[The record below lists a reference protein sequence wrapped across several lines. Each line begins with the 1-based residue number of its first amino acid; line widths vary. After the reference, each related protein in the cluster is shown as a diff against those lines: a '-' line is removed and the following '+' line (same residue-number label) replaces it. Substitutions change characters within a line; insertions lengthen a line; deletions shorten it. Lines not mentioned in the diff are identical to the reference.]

1 MTDDLFA
8 SATTDE
14 VPRDRYGRYLLPPL
28 TGQGGGRK
36 PYTRATT
43 FAKSCS
49 DTYTLSM
56 WGERMVAHGL
66 ATRPDLYALACSTPL
81 TDRDALNKI
90 TEQAKEAAGAK
101 SRASLGTALH
111 TFTEQHDRGEQVTA
125 PAVLMPEVQAYST
138 LVDQLGIEMVEI
150 ERIVV
155 IPELGVAGTF
165 DRIGKITT
173 PITTPMGPLRRGQHV
188 IVDLKTGRDLSYGWG
203 EIAVQLA
210 LYSHGA
216 GMWRQGTDH
225 YDPMP
230 PVRQDIGL
238 VIHLPVRDDPASEAT
253 ATLHA
258 VDLTQGWKAAQLC
271 RDVRAW
277 RKQREL
283 ASEIVVSEVA
293 PAHEEAGMPVL
304 RPPTYEE
311 RIAAASSVAEL
322 SAIWRDARSRGLW
335 TSKLADLGRDQA
347 SKLRTV

>member
-1 MTDDLFA
+1 MPDDLFTA
-8 SATTDE
+8 AATTDE
-14 VPRDRYGRYLLPPL
+14 DDVPRDQWGRYLLPDPF
-28 TGQGGGRK
+28 GKAKGRK
-36 PYTRATT
+36 AYTRATT

-66 ATRPDLYALACSTPL
+66 ALRPDLYALACSTPL
-81 TDRDALNKI
+81 TDRDALNKLS
-90 TEQAKEAAGAK
+90 EQAKEAAGAK
-101 SRASLGTALH
+101 SRAALGTALH

-155 IPELGVAGTF
+155 VPELGVAGTF
-165 DRIGKITT
+165 DRIGRITT
-173 PITTPMGPLRRGQHV
+173 PITTPMGHLRRGQCV

-230 PVRQDIGL
+230 PVRWDIGL
-238 VIHLPVRDDPASEAT
+238 VIHLPVRDDPAAEAK

-283 ASEIVVSEVA
+283 ASEVVVSEVA
-293 PAHEEAGMPVL
+293 KDRASL
-304 RPPTYEE
+304 RLPTYEE
-311 RIAAASSVAEL
+311 RIAAASSVTEL